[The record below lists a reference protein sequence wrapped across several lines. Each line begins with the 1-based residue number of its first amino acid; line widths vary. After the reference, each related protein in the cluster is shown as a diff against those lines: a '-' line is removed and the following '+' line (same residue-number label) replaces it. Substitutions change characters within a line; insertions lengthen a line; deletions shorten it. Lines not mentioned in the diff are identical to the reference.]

1 MYWEKM
7 TSGAIDAVDRKVPII
22 LNLAAIEQHGPHL
35 PVNTDVVIGAHFL
48 SALDQIDPKAQ
59 LILPPVKVGCSAHHL
74 DFDGTLSVPHRVM
87 MDYVCSI
94 LDSVCGGG
102 FRNILLFNSH
112 GGNQGIGQVILE
124 DFGAAHPDCRI
135 AMVTW
140 WTLARDA
147 LAELSK
153 TGRFG
158 TGHACEFETS
168 LMMAAGAIEPNIDLP
183 TGEFFVPSHGWADSS
198 MLHKSVGALYR
209 SIRQISGGSGV
220 IGRPDAATLEQ
231 GHKIT
236 MAVVRRLETVVTD
249 LRQMGQ

>member
-1 MYWEKM
+1 VY
-7 TSGAIDAVDRKVPII
+7 
-22 LNLAAIEQHGPHL
+22 
-35 PVNTDVVIGAHFL
+35 
-48 SALDQIDPKAQ
+48 
-59 LILPPVKVGCSAHHL
+59 
-74 DFDGTLSVPHRVM
+74 
-87 MDYVCSI
+87 
-94 LDSVCGGG
+94 GGG

-112 GGNQGIGQVILE
+112 GGNQGVGQVILE
-124 DFGAAHPDCRI
+124 DFGAAHHDCRI

-140 WTLARDA
+140 WTLAQDA

-168 LMMAAGAIEPNIDLP
+168 LMMAAGAIEPNVDVP
-183 TGEFFVPSHGWADSS
+183 SGEFFVPSHDWADSS

-220 IGRPDAATLEQ
+220 IGQPDAATLEQ

-236 MAVVRRLETVVTD
+236 AAVVRRLEKVLTD
-249 LRQMGQ
+249 LR

>member
-1 MYWEKM
+1 
-7 TSGAIDAVDRKVPII
+7 
-22 LNLAAIEQHGPHL
+22 
-35 PVNTDVVIGAHFL
+35 
-48 SALDQIDPKAQ
+48 
-59 LILPPVKVGCSAHHL
+59 
-74 DFDGTLSVPHRVM
+74 
-87 MDYVCSI
+87 
-94 LDSVCGGG
+94 
-102 FRNILLFNSH
+102 
-112 GGNQGIGQVILE
+112 
-124 DFGAAHPDCRI
+124 
-135 AMVTW
+135 
-140 WTLARDA
+140 
-147 LAELSK
+147 
-153 TGRFG
+153 
-158 TGHACEFETS
+158 